1 MSAIRESVKVLNRR
15 GVFSVTKRR
24 AFCTGGMKTE
34 EVQEKDL
41 FITKV
46 HSDDIQVFQTGASNA
61 KYFDLIKPSIATTG
75 RGDSLHGGLHG
86 GDQDAGIQGGEAR
99 RQPSRRRLSGP
110 LLSRSQPTRPLC
122 QGTAYIY
129 LPVFFALWRCTISRV
144 LILYHFSCTQDIK
157 SGNCDPS
164 AEPIVLK
171 ESAATAW
178 VDGNNGLGVIVGEFS

>member
-1 MSAIRESVKVLNRR
+1 MSAIRQTVKVLNRR

-86 GDQDAGIQGGEAR
+86 GDQDAGSQGGEAR
-99 RQPSRRRLSGP
+99 RKPSRRRLSGP

-122 QGTAYIY
+122 QGTVYMY
-129 LPVFFALWRCTISRV
+129 LYSLFYGGV
-144 LILYHFSCTQDIK
+144 LYPGFC
-157 SGNCDPS
+157 
-164 AEPIVLK
+164 
-171 ESAATAW
+171 
-178 VDGNNGLGVIVGEFS
+178 